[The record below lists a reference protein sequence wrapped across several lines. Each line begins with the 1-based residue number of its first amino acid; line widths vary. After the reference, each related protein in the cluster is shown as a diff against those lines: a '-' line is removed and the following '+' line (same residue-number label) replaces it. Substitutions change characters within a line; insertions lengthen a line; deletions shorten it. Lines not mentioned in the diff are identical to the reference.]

1 MSSMQGFVA
10 QGHAIAI
17 AARLAVP
24 EQAPEG
30 MVYRSLAPRQRR
42 VTGLAVRSMERL
54 SPAAAG
60 FVELAREMA
69 RRKQFG

>member
-1 MSSMQGFVA
+1 
-10 QGHAIAI
+10 
-17 AARLAVP
+17 VP

-30 MVYRSLAPRQRR
+30 MAYRSLAPRQRR

-69 RRKQFG
+69 KKKCFG